1 MTRPLD
7 SPTRGA
13 GAWSLAATV
22 LALAACGGS
31 DDRVAPDAAT
41 APDAPAPALTV
52 QVSFNGN
59 DADDGIN
66 RPVETFKRAIAIAT
80 ADPQVTH
87 IVLASGHYTM
97 RGGET
102 FPYTVPPNVV
112 GISGPD
118 GGVAILEGTGA
129 EPGLMMMGG
138 GQLQDLE
145 LDNFTVAIDGAGA
158 LRFKNLRIAGSMIGI
173 QAADASKLRID
184 NLDITGGAAGSGI
197 CATGL
202 KLGASVDLTVT
213 NWTTR
218 NLGAALDANSHNV
231 NDLSKP
237 GMIDI
242 AKANITSNLGMGA
255 CAASV
260 FALRYTPFTLSDSTI
275 DGGSIG
281 VDFSESDS
289 LSVVVTNTT
298 LRNLHVGL
306 QGSGGTAQVTKSSIT
321 DNLTG
326 IGGGPGRWSL
336 TNVTI
341 ARNSFGIIIDTG
353 DDSNAQ
359 ATLTMRDCTVTN
371 NTGGDGI
378 ELQGATGADLGT
390 SADPGNNII
399 ASNTPEGLNLGT
411 ATGQRHVDAV
421 GNTWTPSIQGADDQG
436 HYPTVETLTG
446 PITSSFGDNFSISSG
461 WSLQR

>member
-7 SPTRGA
+7 RETRGA
-13 GAWSLAATV
+13 GGWSLAATV
-22 LALAACGGS
+22 LALASCGGG
-31 DDRVAPDAAT
+31 DDRIAPDAAT

-112 GISGPD
+112 GISGPE
-118 GGVAILEGTGA
+118 GGGAILEGTGA

-158 LRFKNLRIAGSMIGI
+158 LRFKNLRIAGSMIGV

-202 KLGASVDLTVT
+202 KLGTSVDLTVT
-213 NWTTR
+213 NWTTH
-218 NLGAALDANSHNV
+218 NLGTALDADSP
-231 NDLSKP
+231 DATFP

-242 AKANITSNLGMGA
+242 AKANIASNLGRTA
-255 CAASV
+255 CQGNV
-260 FALRYTPFTLSDSTI
+260 IGLRNNAFTLKDSTI
-275 DGGSIG
+275 DGGDFGIDFIG
-281 VDFSESDS
+281 GES
-289 LSVVVTNTT
+289 LPAVVSNTT
-298 LRNLHVGL
+298 LRNLSVGL
-306 QGSGGTAQVTKSSIT
+306 RSFGGTSRVAASSIM
-321 DNLTG
+321 DNNVAILG
-326 IGGGPGRWSL
+326 DVGRWSL

-341 ARNSFGIIIDTG
+341 SRNSVGIFIATRG
-353 DDSNAQ
+353 GDSNAQ
-359 ATLTMRDCTVTN
+359 AALTMRDCTVTN
-371 NTGGDGI
+371 STMDGI
-378 ELQGATGADLGT
+378 ELQGATDADLGT

-399 ASNTPEGLNLGT
+399 ASNTPEGLNLGAT
-411 ATGQRHVDAV
+411 TGQRHVDAV
-421 GNTWTPSIQGADDQG
+421 GNTWTPSVQGADDQG

-446 PITSSFGDNFSISSG
+446 PITSAVGDNFSIASG
-461 WSLQR
+461 WTLQR